1 MMECFHS
8 GKKGQKY
15 DIKVYGG
22 ETCFHSNET
31 ILNKEYILNIKI

>member
-1 MMECFHS
+1 MECFHS

-31 ILNKEYILNIKI
+31 ILNKEYILNVKI